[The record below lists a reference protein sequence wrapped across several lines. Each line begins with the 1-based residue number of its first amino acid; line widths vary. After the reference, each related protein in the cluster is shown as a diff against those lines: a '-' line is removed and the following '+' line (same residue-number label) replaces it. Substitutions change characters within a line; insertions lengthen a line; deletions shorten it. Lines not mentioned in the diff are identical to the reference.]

1 MLLLFLNFAK
11 KKVINGKSNKIETNR
26 DPQTIDAFS
35 GLTDVEQKAI
45 TARADSHI
53 KKNNITDPKHKANIK
68 NKAIQEKWGVADQ
81 PPAQLVQE
89 LKMPELDTVEEDL
102 KSKMLSKFLNK

>member
-1 MLLLFLNFAK
+1 MYLPPYMVRILCRPL
-11 KKVINGKSNKIETNR
+11 
-26 DPQTIDAFS
+26 
-35 GLTDVEQKAI
+35 
-45 TARADSHI
+45 
-53 KKNNITDPKHKANIK
+53 
-68 NKAIQEKWGVADQ
+68 QEKWGVADQ